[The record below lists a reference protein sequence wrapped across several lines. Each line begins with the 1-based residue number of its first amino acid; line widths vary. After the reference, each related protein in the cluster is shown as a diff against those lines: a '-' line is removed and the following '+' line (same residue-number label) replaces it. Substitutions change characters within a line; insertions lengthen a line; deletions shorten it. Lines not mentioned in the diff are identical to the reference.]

1 VNGEASAR
9 GEPASSARREPSRE
23 GSGTLPGFPSEMTK
37 RVTGSVGM
45 MVFLGACA
53 MLFAAL
59 LFAYAVMR
67 SQTAAWPP
75 PGTPPFPR
83 GAAAMNGLMLIA
95 AGFALRRAGVRGP
108 AWAAGAL
115 GLGALFLLMQA
126 TLWGRLVSSHLG
138 PGTGA
143 LGDAFFAL
151 SGFHALHV
159 LGGLIAIAFLLRGR
173 APTEVRLRRLRL
185 ATVYMDFVAVVWAIV
200 FVAVCLV

>member
-1 VNGEASAR
+1 MSREASAV
-9 GEPASSARREPSRE
+9 
-23 GSGTLPGFPSEMTK
+23 K
-37 RVTGSVGM
+37 VTGAVGL

-67 SQTAAWPP
+67 MQASAWPP

-83 GAAAMNGLMLIA
+83 GAAAANGLLLIA
-95 AGFALRRAGVRGP
+95 AGFTLRRARTRGP
-108 AWAAGAL
+108 AWAAAAL

-126 TLWGRLVSSHLG
+126 SLWGRLVATHLG

-143 LGDAFFAL
+143 LGDSFFAL

-159 LGGLIAIAFLLRGR
+159 LGGLVAIALLLRGR
-173 APTEVRLRRLRL
+173 AAPEARARRLRL
-185 ATVYMDFVAVVWAIV
+185 ATTYMDFVAVVWVV
-200 FVAVCLV
+200 FYLAVCVL

>member
-1 VNGEASAR
+1 MNREASA
-9 GEPASSARREPSRE
+9 ARLN
-23 GSGTLPGFPSEMTK
+23 GA
-37 RVTGSVGM
+37 VGM

-59 LFAYAVMR
+59 LFAYAVVR
-67 SQTAAWPP
+67 SQASAWPP

-83 GAAAMNGLMLIA
+83 GAAAMNGLLLIA
-95 AGFALRRAGVRGP
+95 PGFALRRARTGGP
-108 AWAAGAL
+108 RFAAAAL
-115 GLGALFLLMQA
+115 GLGTLFLLMQVS
-126 TLWGRLVSSHLG
+126 LWGRLVASHLG

-159 LGGLIAIAFLLRGR
+159 LGGLVAIALLLRGR
-173 APTEVRLRRLRL
+173 APADTRVRRLRL
-185 ATVYMDFVAVVWAIV
+185 ATMYMDFVAVVWVIV

>member
-1 VNGEASAR
+1 MNREAPTSLGNPGR
-9 GEPASSARREPSRE
+9 VPEPSRD
-23 GSGTLPGFPSEMTK
+23 GTRRAELADSP
-37 RVTGSVGM
+37 RVTRINGAVGM

-59 LFAYAVMR
+59 LFAYAVVR
-67 SQTAAWPP
+67 SQASAWPP

-83 GAAAMNGLMLIA
+83 GAAAVNGLLLIA
-95 AGFALRRAGVRGP
+95 SGFALRRARTRGP
-108 AWAAGAL
+108 RWAAGAL
-115 GLGALFLLMQA
+115 GLGAMFLFMQVS
-126 TLWGRLVSSHLG
+126 LWGRLVASHLG

-159 LGGLIAIAFLLRGR
+159 LGGLVAIALLLRGR
-173 APTEVRLRRLRL
+173 APAETRLRRLRL
-185 ATVYMDFVAVVWAIV
+185 ATIYMDFVAVVWLVV

>member
-1 VNGEASAR
+1 MSREASAV
-9 GEPASSARREPSRE
+9 
-23 GSGTLPGFPSEMTK
+23 K
-37 RVTGSVGM
+37 VTGAVGM

-67 SQTAAWPP
+67 SQASAWPP

-83 GAAAMNGLMLIA
+83 GAAASNGLLLIA
-95 AGFALRRAGVRGP
+95 AGFALRRARTRGA

-115 GLGALFLLMQA
+115 GLGALFLMMQV
-126 TLWGRLVSSHLG
+126 TLWKRLVVGQLG
-138 PGTGA
+138 PGSGA

-159 LGGLIAIAFLLRGR
+159 LGGLVAIALLLRRRQSPG
-173 APTEVRLRRLRL
+173 VLLRRLRL
-185 ATVYMDFVAVVWAIV
+185 ATVYMDFVAVVWVV
-200 FVAVCLV
+200 FFLAVCVL